1 MKRNILFVVLGMM
14 IIALGALS
22 YYYHESSQKNAIAV
36 TSLKTAHKLLSDS
49 LQVIHQ
55 KQSAIIE
62 LIDSLMKAELIS
74 YQDDNSSSLT
84 IEHVR
89 ESLYQLVDRI
99 DEKENSLNKLQTIN
113 FQFAKDLIAEKKKSQ
128 SLDSI
133 YNKESFVWQQQKN
146 NFLTRLE
153 REEMTKQTL
162 QNSRDSI
169 LASFGK
175 LVYKNVAGIEV
186 TYVGNKVH
194 NKAEGFGIGLYSAKG
209 TYVGM
214 WHNGR
219 RHGEGMYKWL
229 NGDKYE
235 GRYYQGTREG
245 FGIYYFSDGSRFEG
259 EWKND
264 KRNGEGVFYS
274 ADNKVLA
281 KGTWKDDK
289 RLNVETIKK
298 PILPEDVDP
307 A

>member
-1 MKRNILFVVLGMM
+1 MKRNILFIVLGIMV
-14 IIALGALS
+14 IVSSALS
-22 YYYHESSQKNAIAV
+22 YYYFKVSRQHAIAF
-36 TSLKTAHKLLSDS
+36 TSLKVENKLLTDS
-49 LQVIHQ
+49 LQQIHQ
-55 KQSAIIE
+55 QQTAVIE
-62 LIDSLMKAELIS
+62 LIDSLMRAELIS

-89 ESLYQLVDRI
+89 ESLYQLAGKI
-99 DEKENSLNKLQTIN
+99 DEKENALTKLQTIN
-113 FQFAKDLIAEKKKSQ
+113 VQFAKELIAGKKKLQ

-133 YNKESFVWQQQKN
+133 YNKESFVWEQQKN
-146 NFLTRLE
+146 NFLVRLE
-153 REEMTKQTL
+153 QEEMTKQTL

-194 NKAEGFGIGLYSAKG
+194 SKAEGFGIGLYNAKG

-235 GRYYQGTREG
+235 GHYYQGARDG

-281 KGTWKDDK
+281 RGIWKDDK
-289 RLNVETIKK
+289 RLHTETIKK
-298 PILPEDVDP
+298 PALAGDEDP
-307 A
+307 F